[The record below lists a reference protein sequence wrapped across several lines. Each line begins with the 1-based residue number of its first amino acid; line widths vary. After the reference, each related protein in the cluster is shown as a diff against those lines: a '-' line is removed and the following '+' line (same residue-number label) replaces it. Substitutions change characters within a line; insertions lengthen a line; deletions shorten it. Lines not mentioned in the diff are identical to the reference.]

1 MEVEDFNKD
10 LVCFKDH
17 SIPRDFRVQTNHCPL
32 PWKTSLQ
39 GIFTLTTYFILFFG
53 HK

>member
-17 SIPRDFRVQTNHCPL
+17 FTPSDFRIQANHCPL

-39 GIFTLTTYFILFFG
+39 GIFTLTNKI
-53 HK
+53 